1 MLDSSVILPSIVVLT
16 VLLGLRARIDVYGAF
31 VRGAEEGLRTLLD
44 MLPYLCAIL
53 TATALLRETG
63 MLDVL
68 EKLVAPALERVSVPG
83 ETAHVVMLRP
93 LSGSAALAAVRD
105 VIAVTGA
112 DSRAS
117 RVACV
122 ISGASETVFFT
133 GSLYLGAAGVK
144 RSRYAVPAALIAY
157 VCGVLAAAQLV
168 V

>member
-1 MLDSSVILPSIVVLT
+1 MSDSSVILPSLVVLT

-31 VRGAEEGLRTLLD
+31 VRGAEEGLRTLLE

-53 TATALLRETG
+53 TATTLLRETG
-63 MLDVL
+63 VLGALEDVI
-68 EKLVAPALERVSVPG
+68 APVLERVSVPG
-83 ETAHVVMLRP
+83 EAAHVVLLRP

-105 VIAVTGA
+105 VIASAGA
-112 DSRAS
+112 DSRAA

-144 RSRYAVPAALIAY
+144 RSRYAVPAALVAY
-157 VCGVLAAAQLV
+157 VCGVLAAAWLV
-168 V
+168 

>member
-1 MLDSSVILPSIVVLT
+1 MADSSVILPALVVLT

-31 VRGAEEGLRTLLD
+31 VCGAQEGIKTLCD

-63 MLDVL
+63 VLGMLEATL
-68 EKLVAPALERVSVPG
+68 APALEHISVPT
-83 ETAHVVMLRP
+83 EAAHVVLLRP

-105 VIAVTGA
+105 VIAATGA
-112 DSRAS
+112 DSRAA

-122 ISGASETVFFT
+122 ISGASETIFFT

-157 VCGVLAAAQLV
+157 VCGVLAAAWLV
-168 V
+168 